1 MLWMLVKL
9 LVFVAVVIGLA
20 YGAGLVMDSGQ
31 TVGLRLLDM
40 EFELGPIQALIALA
54 VLVFVVWLVLK
65 LLGLAI
71 AVLRFMNG
79 DETALRRFF
88 MRNREKRG
96 MDALLA
102 AMLAQASGNGKLAIA
117 KAEKAHKLLNQPQ
130 MTNLLIAQSAE
141 MKGNRPLAEAHYK
154 QLLTDTRTRFVAV
167 QGLIR
172 AKLEEGDKDKARKL
186 AEKALAIEP
195 AHEATQ
201 NTLLQLQTQAED
213 WQGAR
218 KTLQVKKSSGYLPR
232 DVYRR
237 RDAILALQEAD
248 RLAAEGNMTRAREAA
263 IEANRLSP
271 DLVPAA
277 AAAARALVAQGK
289 GSYAV
294 RVIKKAWK
302 VAPHPELAAAFAA
315 IEPKE
320 SPAQRLQRFGKLLGY
335 HAEAAE
341 TRMLRAELLI
351 AAEDFP
357 AARRAL
363 GDVASAAPSMRA
375 LTIMAAIER
384 GEGADEA
391 VVRGWLALALTAPR
405 GPQWVCQKCQH
416 VHASWQAVCDNCGAF
431 DTLEWRD
438 VPDSSGPSATQTELL
453 PLIIGSLPGP
463 KEASADAPESP
474 NQAPEAEVLEGD
486 ASPGEEAAQMAAEGE
501 EKSSPKAS

>member
-20 YGAGLVMDSGQ
+20 YGAGLLMDSGQ
-31 TVGLRLLDM
+31 SVGLRVLNM

-54 VLVFVVWLVLK
+54 LLVLAVWLVLK
-65 LLGLAI
+65 LLGLII

-79 DETALRRFF
+79 DETAVRRYF

-102 AMLAQASGNGKLAIA
+102 SMLAQAAGDGKLAIA

-141 MKGNRPLAEAHYK
+141 MKGNRALAEEHYK
-154 QLLTDTRTRFVAV
+154 RLLSDTRTRFVAV

-172 AKLEEGDKDKARKL
+172 AKLDEGDSDKARKL
-186 AEKALAIEP
+186 AEKALAIQP
-195 AHEATQ
+195 AHEETQ

-218 KTLQVKKSSGYLPR
+218 KTLKVKKSSGYLPR

-237 RDAILALQEAD
+237 RDAILALQDSD

-271 DLVPAA
+271 DLIPAA

-289 GSYAV
+289 GSYGA

-315 IEPKE
+315 IEPGE
-320 SPAQRLQRFGKLLGY
+320 SPTQRLQRFGKLLGY
-335 HAEAAE
+335 HADAAE

-363 GDVASAAPSMRA
+363 GDLATAAPSMRA

-384 GEGADEA
+384 GEGADDA
-391 VVRGWLALALTAPR
+391 VVRGWLARALTAPR
-405 GPQWVCQKCQH
+405 GPQWICQKCQH
-416 VHASWQAVCDNCGAF
+416 VHASWQAICDNCAAF

-438 VPDSSGPSATQTELL
+438 APDSSGPSATQTELL

-463 KEASADAPESP
+463 KETSADTPDT
-474 NQAPEAEVLEGD
+474 APEAEVLEGD
-486 ASPGEEAAQMAAEGE
+486 ASPADEAAQEASAGD
-501 EKSSPKAS
+501 EKSSEKAS